1 MTRLRDV
8 LSAID
13 AANAADPVRVVVDGS
28 QRPGEVHRAELAT
41 AWARRLCPDASEA
54 LLIAVRAH
62 HVQRWR
68 WPRDGHPPG
77 RAGYLRW
84 RHELQERHVEI
95 VSAIMRDHGY
105 DRATLDRVGVLMR
118 KRDLR
123 SDAEARTY
131 EDALALTFVETQMQ
145 PLAARTGREK
155 MVAILAKTFGKM
167 SAAGVAA
174 LGEIELAP
182 DEHDLLSAALAARRQ
197 SRQVD

>member
-95 VSAIMRDHGY
+95 VSTIMDEHGY
-105 DRATLDRVGVLMR
+105 ASGKIDGVGALMR
-118 KRDLR
+118 KRDLGT
-123 SDAEARTY
+123 DAEAGTY
-131 EDALALTFVETQMQ
+131 EDALALTFVETQLRS
-145 PLAARTGREK
+145 LAARTPRDK
-155 MVAILAKTFGKM
+155 MVAILRKTIGKM
-167 SAAGVAA
+167 SAAGRDAIEA
-174 LGEIELAP
+174 IDLGV
-182 DEHDLLSAALAARRQ
+182 DEHDLLEAALAAHHRGVQ
-197 SRQVD
+197 PD